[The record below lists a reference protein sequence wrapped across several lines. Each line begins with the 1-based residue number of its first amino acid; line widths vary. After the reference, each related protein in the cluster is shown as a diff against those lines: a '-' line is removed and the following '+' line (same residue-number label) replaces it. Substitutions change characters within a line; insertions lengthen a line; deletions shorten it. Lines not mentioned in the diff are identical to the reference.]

1 MSDRIVLHRI
11 AIYAYHGVL
20 AEEERIGQRFY
31 VSLDCRLDLREVGR
45 TDTLHTGVSY
55 ADLAQVATDVATRR
69 RFRTIEAVAET
80 IAGELLSKFPPLDAV
95 TVTVDKP
102 GAPVPAILD
111 GISVEITRR
120 RAD

>member
-31 VSLDCRLDLREVGR
+31 VSLDCCLDLSEVGL
-45 TDTLHTGVSY
+45 TDSLQKGVSY
-55 ADLAQVATDVATRR
+55 ADLAEVATKIATER
-69 RFRTIEAVAET
+69 RFRTIEALAET
-80 IAGELLSKFPPLDAV
+80 IARALLSDFPRLQAV
-95 TVTVDKP
+95 TVKVDKP

-111 GISVEITRR
+111 GISVEVTRR
-120 RAD
+120 RPG

>member
-11 AIYAYHGVL
+11 ATYAYHGVL

-31 VSLDCRLDLREVGR
+31 ISLDCCLDLSEVGL
-45 TDTLHTGVSY
+45 TDSLQKGVSY
-55 ADLAQVATDVATRR
+55 ADLARVATEIATER
-69 RFRTIEAVAET
+69 RFRTIEALAET
-80 IAGELLSKFPPLDAV
+80 IARALLSDFPRLEAV
-95 TVTVDKP
+95 TVKVEKP

-120 RAD
+120 RVG

>member
-31 VSLDCRLDLREVGR
+31 VSLDCCLDLSEVGL
-45 TDTLHTGVSY
+45 TDSLQKGVSY
-55 ADLAQVATDVATRR
+55 ADLAEVATQIATQR
-69 RFRTIEAVAET
+69 RFRTIEALAET
-80 IAGELLSKFPPLDAV
+80 IAAALLSSFPRLEAV

-120 RAD
+120 RLA

>member
-31 VSLDCRLDLREVGR
+31 VSLDCCLDLSEVGL
-45 TDTLHTGVSY
+45 TDSLQKGVSY
-55 ADLAQVATDVATRR
+55 ADLAEVATEIATKR
-69 RFRTIEAVAET
+69 RFRTIEALAET
-80 IAGELLSKFPPLDAV
+80 IARDLLSSFPRLEAV
-95 TVTVDKP
+95 TVKVDKP

-120 RAD
+120 RPA

>member
-31 VSLDCRLDLREVGR
+31 VSLDCCLDLGEVGR
-45 TDTLHTGVSY
+45 SDSLQNGVSY
-55 ADLAQVATDVATRR
+55 ADLAEVATEIATKH
-69 RFRTIEAVAET
+69 RFRTIEALAET
-80 IAGELLSKFPPLDAV
+80 IAAALLSGFARLEAV
-95 TVTVDKP
+95 TVKVDKP

-111 GISVEITRR
+111 GISVEITRSR
-120 RAD
+120 TG

>member
-31 VSLDCRLDLREVGR
+31 VSLDCCLDLREVGL
-45 TDTLHTGVSY
+45 TDSLQKGVSY
-55 ADLAQVATDVATRR
+55 ADLAEVATEIATKR
-69 RFRTIEAVAET
+69 RFRTIEALAET
-80 IAGELLSKFPPLDAV
+80 IARDLLSSFPRLEAV
-95 TVTVDKP
+95 TVRVDKP

-120 RAD
+120 RQA

>member
-31 VSLDCRLDLREVGR
+31 VSLDCCLDLSEVGL
-45 TDTLHTGVSY
+45 TDSLQRGVSY
-55 ADLAQVATDVATRR
+55 ADLAELATRIGTQR
-69 RFRTIEAVAET
+69 RFRTIEALAET
-80 IAGELLSKFPPLDAV
+80 IARESLSTFPRLEAV
-95 TVTVDKP
+95 TVRVEKP
-102 GAPVPAILD
+102 GAPVPTILD

-120 RAD
+120 RQA

>member
-1 MSDRIVLHRI
+1 MNDRIVLHRI

-31 VSLDCRLDLREVGR
+31 VSLDCCLDLSEVGR
-45 TDTLHTGVSY
+45 TDSLQKGVSY
-55 ADLAQVATDVATRR
+55 ADLAEVATLIATQR
-69 RFRTIEAVAET
+69 RFRTIEALAET
-80 IAGELLSKFPPLDAV
+80 IAAALLSSFSRLEAV

-120 RAD
+120 RQA